1 LTLFENMKYVKSTG
15 DEYVLDDGENIMY
28 IRGKL
33 EDAKKEALKAAEKS
47 KKVVT
52 ISKTVGF
59 VDPDM

>member
-1 LTLFENMKYVKSTG
+1 MKYVRST
-15 DEYVLDDGENIMY
+15 DEEYVLDDGENIMY

-33 EDAKKEALKAAEKS
+33 EEAKKEALKAAEKG

-52 ISKTVGF
+52 ISKTIGF